1 MQRGQNSPY
10 LTIRS
15 SYIRRLTSLHCYC
28 MHQHGNKRPRNAASN
43 RPPKTK
49 RNQLLIGLRP
59 LQEAITAGSE
69 IDKVLIQRGL
79 QGEIIQHTKRLIQ
92 QHQIPFQYVPAEKLN
107 SITSQNHQGVV
118 AFVSPITFGNFENII
133 ADVFE
138 NGKTP
143 LLVMLDGVTDVRNF
157 GAICRNAEC
166 MGAHAIL
173 IPEKGS
179 AQINE
184 EAIKTSAGALYNMP
198 VCRVKSIEYAM
209 DVLQQ
214 SGIRVIA
221 CSEKTRKELYEVS
234 LTSPICIILGSEET
248 GISTVALR
256 KSDDI
261 VRIPMVGKTSS
272 LNVSVA
278 SGIILY
284 EVLRQQVAVGERI

>member
-1 MQRGQNSPY
+1 VAHSFRPIPS
-10 LTIRS
+10 T
-15 SYIRRLTSLHCYC
+15 YIRQLISIQTVLMNQQGPKRPKYS
-28 MHQHGNKRPRNAASN
+28 GNKRP
-43 RPPKTK
+43 PKPK

-59 LQEAITAGSE
+59 LQEAIGAGSE

-79 QGEIIQHTKRLIQ
+79 QGEIIQQTKLLIQ
-92 QHQIPFQYVPAEKLN
+92 QNGIPFQYVPQEKLN

-133 ADVFE
+133 AEVFE
-138 NGKTP
+138 NGETP
-143 LLVMLDGVTDVRNF
+143 LLIMLDGVTDVRNF

-184 EAIKTSAGALYNMP
+184 EAIKTSAGALYNIP
-198 VCRVKSIEYAM
+198 VCRVKSIEHAM
-209 DVLQQ
+209 DLLQQ

-221 CSEKTRKELYEVS
+221 CSEKTRKELYEIS
-234 LTSPICIILGSEET
+234 LTPPTCIILGSEES
-248 GISTVALR
+248 GISPGALR
-256 KSDDI
+256 KSDEI

-284 EVLRQQVAVGERI
+284 EVLRQHKLLDDQTLTT

>member
-1 MQRGQNSPY
+1 
-10 LTIRS
+10 
-15 SYIRRLTSLHCYC
+15 